1 MLELIRTGIHSHNAA
16 TGAMI
21 SISLMLVGGFLM
33 TRITKKLK
41 MPNVTA
47 YIAAG
52 IILGPYCLD
61 FIPSNIISGMEF
73 LADIALAFV
82 AFSTGQFISIES
94 LKENGPKVMIITLIQ
109 SAVCSVYLCTC
120 SSHSIIP
127 PTTG

>member
-1 MLELIRTGIHSHNAA
+1 MLELIRTGIHTHNAA
-16 TGAMI
+16 TSAMI

-52 IILGPYCLD
+52 IILGPYCLN

-82 AFSTGQFISIES
+82 AFSTGQFIKI
-94 LKENGPKVMIITLIQ
+94 GRAHV
-109 SAVCSVYLCTC
+109 
-120 SSHSIIP
+120 
-127 PTTG
+127 